1 MPGLQHG
8 PRVMAMDT
16 ASTATRIRI
25 LGLAAL
31 LMTLAAGCGGSHR
44 TMAGVTDCLRQHGA
58 TIVINEP
65 AAPQQDP
72 DAALLM
78 DGYLGTIW
86 GSAEGASF
94 SVFVT
99 NTAAYA
105 SAIPIGSDTDALLPI
120 EPCVTGIDTGTAPGS
135 P

>member
-1 MPGLQHG
+1 MPGLQLG
-8 PRVMAMDT
+8 STVVDT

-25 LGLAAL
+25 LGLLAL
-31 LMTLAAGCGGSHR
+31 LTALAAGCGGSHR
-44 TMAGVTDCLRQHGA
+44 TMASVKDCLHEHGA
-58 TIVINEP
+58 TIVTDEP
-65 AAPQQDP
+65 APAQQDP
-72 DAALLM
+72 DVALLT

-86 GSAEGASF
+86 GSIKGASF

-105 SAIPIGSDTDALLPI
+105 SVIPSGSDTDALLPI
-120 EPCVTGIDTGTAPGS
+120 EPCVAAIDDGTPPGS